1 MQLSRTRRAKG
12 DQGLSKSRARA
23 RKAPAFGNKV
33 AALQVME
40 AFRRLEADGTL
51 TGQAEKISA
60 RIDQG
65 LLAAAARKAGSDN
78 TTDVVE
84 AALAAF
90 VAPDPFVAWFLSD
103 EDRLPADFEL
113 AV

>member
-1 MQLSRTRRAKG
+1 MPTPRVRRAHDDRRRSNRDVRGRKG
-12 DQGLSKSRARA
+12 
-23 RKAPAFGNKV
+23 PAFRNQ
-33 AALQVME
+33 AIALQVGE
-40 AFRRLEADGTL
+40 ALRRLEAAGIL

-60 RIDQG
+60 RIDHG

-78 TTDVVE
+78 VTDVVE

-90 VAPDPFVAWFLSD
+90 AAPDPFVVWFLSD

-113 AV
+113 AI